1 MESATSGYVVIDHS
15 EAYQRNAL
23 EAKQVSLRIE
33 AGLAHQN
40 PLSIEWDLLDE
51 QNARLDKATG
61 LVFGQVCYRLVRDDA
76 GYWSLF
82 VNRDGSEYRVI
93 DAMIRK
99 AIKYGSVVDG
109 VMDTEKLG
117 RGQRKAVERIRRL
130 VEWMIQDA
138 WDLRQVA
145 SAHTF
150 RGLLAML
157 GLVQKKRA
165 IHEHLKAIGC
175 LALKHRRMKVWLEA
189 PVWPVPNGMQTVP
202 TPPEQDWKA
211 LVESWHGT
219 ADAWAG
225 RAFCPKCHTV
235 NATRP
240 FCIECGTLVKLAHT
254 PIQQSDLSYLD

>member
-1 MESATSGYVVIDHS
+1 MENKTSGYMVIDHK
-15 EAYQRNAL
+15 EAYQRNTL
-23 EAKQVSLRIE
+23 EAKQVGLRIE

-40 PLSIEWDLLDE
+40 PLLVEWDLLDE

-61 LVFGQVCYRLVRDDA
+61 LVFGQVRYRLVRDDA

-93 DAMIRK
+93 NAMIRK
-99 AIKYGSVVDG
+99 AIKYGEVVDG
-109 VMDTEKLG
+109 VMDKEKLG

-145 SAHTF
+145 SAHTL

-175 LALKHRRMKVWLEA
+175 VALKHRRMKVWLEA
-189 PVWPVPNGMQTVP
+189 PVWPIPNGMQSVP

-211 LVESWHGT
+211 LIESWHGT

>member
-1 MESATSGYVVIDHS
+1 MESATSGYVVIDHK

-23 EAKQVSLRIE
+23 EAKQVSLRIG

-40 PLSIEWDLLDE
+40 PVSIEWDLLDE

-99 AIKYGSVVDG
+99 AIKYGEVVDG
-109 VMDTEKLG
+109 MMDTEKLG

-150 RGLLAML
+150 RGLLAL
-157 GLVQKKRA
+157 NGLVQKKRA